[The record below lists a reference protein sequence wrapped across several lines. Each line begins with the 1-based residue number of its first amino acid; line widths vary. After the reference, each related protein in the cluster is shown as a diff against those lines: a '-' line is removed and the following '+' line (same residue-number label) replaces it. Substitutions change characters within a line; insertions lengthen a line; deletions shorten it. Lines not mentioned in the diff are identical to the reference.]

1 MNKQGIEKSTA
12 LTSKQRQSRATQGR
26 LLAAAFEE
34 FQLHGLAGARVDRIA
49 ERSKS
54 NKRLIYIYFGD
65 KERLFDT
72 VVARDVEAMLDT
84 VPFEADDLPG
94 YAVELLDYLEERP
107 EVLRLFSWRN
117 LERTD
122 TSEMEQ
128 ASYLDKV
135 ARIAEAQSAG
145 RLDARLPA
153 VHMLAFVLGMV
164 GSWAIASPALR
175 KAAGEDAARDRRR
188 ESVRE
193 AVARLTATS
202 AG

>member
-1 MNKQGIEKSTA
+1 MEESVG
-12 LTSKQRQSRATQGR
+12 LTSKQRQSQATQER
-26 LLAAAFEE
+26 LLEAAFEE

-84 VPFEADDLPG
+84 VPFDADDLPG

-128 ASYLDKV
+128 ASYRDKV
-135 ARIAEAQSAG
+135 ARIAEAQRAG

-153 VHMLAFVLGMV
+153 VHLLAFVLGAV

-175 KAAGEDAARDRRR
+175 EAAGEAAARDFRR
-188 ESVRE
+188 ENVRE
-193 AVARLTATS
+193 AVSRLTATS
-202 AG
+202 TG

>member
-1 MNKQGIEKSTA
+1 MEESVG
-12 LTSKQRQSRATQGR
+12 LTSKQRQSQATQGR
-26 LLAAAFEE
+26 LLEAAFEE

-84 VPFEADDLPG
+84 VPFDADDLPG

-128 ASYLDKV
+128 ASYRDKV
-135 ARIAEAQSAG
+135 ARIAEAQRAG

-153 VHMLAFVLGMV
+153 VHLLAFVLGAV

-175 KAAGEDAARDRRR
+175 EAAGEAAARDFRR
-188 ESVRE
+188 ENVRE
-193 AVARLTATS
+193 AVSRLTATS
-202 AG
+202 TG